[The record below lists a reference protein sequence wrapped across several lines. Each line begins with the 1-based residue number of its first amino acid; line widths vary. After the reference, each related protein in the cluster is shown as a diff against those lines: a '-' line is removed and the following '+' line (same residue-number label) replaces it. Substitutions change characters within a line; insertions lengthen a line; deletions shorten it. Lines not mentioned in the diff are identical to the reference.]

1 MFTTDN
7 YFDQI
12 KVININSLPALL
24 QESHQFIAKAT
35 KNGTSWTSYQNSQAI
50 KEAIDLH
57 LEQMQRYE
65 PKQRSAITKRAK
77 HKPSRE
83 KKPKDAAPQ
92 YKAAKEDKGTAP
104 LMVSRIPEEL
114 KFIKR
119 FLNMHEK
126 TQVKEQILSFI
137 NSLQKAIVEKRIRKT
152 SQWAEQITYI
162 QSRLIETYNAMKDQI
177 TIVLTPKTLEQF
189 KQFVSGEKLL
199 SSVGFIKRYISL
211 HQKAGVK
218 DKAAALLAQIDRAYE
233 KGSLTNND
241 PYTSH
246 VLAIQHNLQNFIA
259 DKNTKALSIE
269 PAILSGLQDVLSG
282 LDGCACGNHSLSGLN
297 GVPEVM
303 SSVDFVQK
311 EFPTIGFTGKWRDF
325 IGDPSPGF
333 TAMVSARPKFG
344 KSTLCTDFAGYLARS
359 HGPVL
364 FVAKEEGFS
373 KTLRDKLERVRHP
386 RLMVA
391 SSLPVDLSSFQYI
404 FLDSVTRLGLTPDDL
419 RRLKATNV
427 SKSFVYVFQVTKGGQ
442 FRGAN
447 DFQHDVD
454 VVIELPQPGKA
465 VQFGRFNQGGELD
478 VFDKDTYVHA
488 A

>member
-7 YFDQI
+7 YFDRI
-12 KVININSLPALL
+12 KVVSINSLPALL
-24 QESHQFIAKAT
+24 QESHQFIVKAT
-35 KNGTSWTSYQNSQAI
+35 KNGTSWAGYQSSQAI

-57 LEQMQRYE
+57 LEQMQQYE
-65 PKQRSAITKRAK
+65 AKQRVATAK
-77 HKPSRE
+77 GATPKPNKE
-83 KKPKDAAPQ
+83 KKTKADSLKQ
-92 YKAAKEDKGTAP
+92 KAAKEDNNTAP
-104 LMVSRIPEEL
+104 LMVSRIPDEL
-114 KFIKR
+114 RFIRR

-126 TQVKEQILSFI
+126 TQVKEQILRFI
-137 NSLQKAIVEKRIRKT
+137 NALQKAIVEKRIRKT

-162 QSRLIETYNAMKDQI
+162 QNRLIETHNTMKDKI
-177 TIVLTPKTLEQF
+177 TIILTPETREQF
-189 KQFVSGEKLL
+189 KQSVTGEKLL
-199 SSVGFIKRYISL
+199 SSVGFIKRYIGL

-218 DKAAALLAQIDRAYE
+218 DKATALLAQIDRAYN
-233 KGSLTNND
+233 KGSLTNSD

-246 VLAIQHNLQNFIA
+246 MLTIQQNLQNFIA
-259 DKNTKALSIE
+259 DRNTKVLSIE
-269 PAILSGLQDVLSG
+269 PAILFGLQGILSG
-282 LDGCACGNHSLSGLN
+282 LDGCACGNHSLNGLDE
-297 GVPEVM
+297 VPEVI

-344 KSTLCTDFAGYLARS
+344 KSTLCADFAGYLARS

-391 SSLPVDLSSFQYI
+391 SSLPADLSSFQYI

-419 RRLKATNV
+419 RRLKATNAG
-427 SKSFVYVFQVTKGGQ
+427 KSFIYIFQVTKGGQ

-465 VQFGRFNQGGELD
+465 IQFGRYNQGGELD
-478 VFDKDTYVHA
+478 VFDDNYA
-488 A
+488 QAM

>member
-1 MFTTDN
+1 MFTIDN
-7 YFDQI
+7 YFDRI
-12 KVININSLPALL
+12 KAIDIHNLPKLL
-24 QESHQFIAKAT
+24 EESHQFVTKAT
-35 KNGTSWTSYQNSQAI
+35 KNGTSWASYQNSATI
-50 KEAIDLH
+50 KEAVDLH
-57 LEQMQRYE
+57 LQQMQRYE
-65 PKQRSAITKRAK
+65 SHQESPTGKRAK
-77 HKPSRE
+77 HKHTTV
-83 KKPKDAAPQ
+83 KKPKAAAPQ
-92 YKAAKEDKGTAP
+92 NRAEREDKGIPP
-104 LMVSRIPEEL
+104 LLVSRIPEEL
-114 KFIKR
+114 KFIRR
-119 FLNMHEK
+119 FVNMHEK
-126 TQVKEQILSFI
+126 TLVQEQILSFI

-152 SQWAEQITYI
+152 SQWAKQITYI
-162 QSRLIETYNAMKDQI
+162 QNRLIETYSTMKDKI
-177 TIVLTPKTLEQF
+177 TIVLKPETLEEF
-189 KQFVSGEKLL
+189 KQFVSSEKLL

-246 VLAIQHNLQNFIA
+246 MLAMQHNLQNFIA
-259 DKNTKALSIE
+259 NKNTKALSIE
-269 PAILSGLQDVLSG
+269 PAILSGLQGILSG
-282 LDGCACGNHSLSGLN
+282 LDGCACGNHSLNGLDD
-297 GVPEVM
+297 VPEVM
-303 SSVDFVQK
+303 SSGDFVQK

-344 KSTLCTDFAGYLARS
+344 KSTLCADFAGYLARS

-373 KTLRDKLERVRHP
+373 KTLQDKLEGVRHP

-391 SSLPVDLSSFQYI
+391 SSLPADLSSFQYI

-427 SKSFVYVFQVTKGGQ
+427 GKSFVYVFQVTKGGQ

-465 VQFGRFNQGGELD
+465 IQFGRYNQGGELD
-478 VFDKDTYVHA
+478 IFDKDTYA
-488 A
+488 QTA